1 MIQKNTMKYDSGHTH
16 QHAFPIWTPACPIW
30 MEMTSLIVIP
40 DVSLRKAPSQKSN
53 LAELEYA
60 DEQMESPYPTARS
73 RKSCRFGNV
82 PTCFRSSVSRQGA
95 KERWQESPGEP
106 GFRQNHCTLIWP
118 VQCRN
123 GVYAKIMVLLHLKFL
138 LFILAHKQ
146 KEPRGASRKIPGN
159 PVFAKPLQAAMT
171 SPACRNGAYANLSF
185 CFV

>member
-1 MIQKNTMKYDSGHTH
+1 
-16 QHAFPIWTPACPIW
+16 

-40 DVSLRKAPSQKSN
+40 DVSPRKAPSQKSDLFKRPKLN
-53 LAELEYA
+53 LPTDKWRALVRQQGVGRA
-60 DEQMESPYPTARS
+60 AGLGMCRRVFSP
-73 RKSCRFGNV
+73 
-82 PTCFRSSVSRQGA
+82 VSRQGA
-95 KERWQESPGEP
+95 KEPARQESPGEP

-146 KEPRGASRKIPGN
+146 KEPRGAGRKIPGN
-159 PVFAKPLQAAMT
+159 PVFTKPLQAAMT
-171 SPACRNGAYANLSF
+171 SPACRNGAYANLTF